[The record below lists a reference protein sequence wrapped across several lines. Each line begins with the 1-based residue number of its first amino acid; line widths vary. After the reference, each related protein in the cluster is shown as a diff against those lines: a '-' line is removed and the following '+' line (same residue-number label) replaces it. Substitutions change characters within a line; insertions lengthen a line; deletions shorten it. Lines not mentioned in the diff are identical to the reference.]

1 MLISDTKYDASEKD
15 ETIIDPTISSSQ
27 AILGMS
33 SSPNRARPRYSYP
46 VSATEWTEYTS
57 PLLNPRVNF
66 YIDSTG
72 DRSQPTGISRHKPLA
87 CRIKHTA
94 IDVCDARITSEI
106 SSVDQTTNTVL
117 TTGQATS
124 GSGDV
129 PSNDITLSPEQKHV
143 LDLVQAGKK

>member
-1 MLISDTKYDASEKD
+1 MI
-15 ETIIDPTISSSQ
+15 
-27 AILGMS
+27 
-33 SSPNRARPRYSYP
+33 
-46 VSATEWTEYTS
+46 
-57 PLLNPRVNF
+57 
-66 YIDSTG
+66 
-72 DRSQPTGISRHKPLA
+72 DRSQQVYPAINLWPA
-87 CRIKHTA
+87 EIKHTA
-94 IDVCDARITSEI
+94 IDVCDARITNEI